1 VTEQDPHGRGA
12 PARAPLP
19 TRRTAGSAAVPRATP
34 PARPRNAPPT
44 ARRRL
49 RLRRGLAVVA
59 GVLVLALVSVVG
71 AYSYYDSKLTRISIP
86 GLGHMFGSA
95 ASAPTAVGENFLL
108 VGSDT
113 RAFAGGQAFQA
124 PAGSADFVAGARS
137 DTVILLHLPIGGGR
151 PTIVSFPRDTY
162 VHLPAFTDRNG
173 KTTAAHPAKL
183 NEAFSIGGPALLTQL
198 IEQLTGLRLDHYV
211 QVDFGGFRSI
221 VDVVGGLSLCV
232 GTSRHDHDSQDS
244 LTAGTH
250 PDVTGGQALA
260 FVRDRKGLPGG
271 DLDRI
276 KDQQYFL
283 SQLLHKVLSAG
294 TLADPARLTGFL
306 SAVVADLTVDQGFGL
321 SQMTTLG
328 SRLRHL
334 DPAHVTFATLPVL
347 SSAAV
352 RVVHGLRVDVVLLD
366 PARTTQLFAGLHDG
380 TGHPA
385 PGTGAA
391 AGPPLTVAP
400 AAISLEVRNG
410 TSTAGLAGRV
420 ARSLRRHGYTVT
432 ATGTA
437 SPVDQTTVR
446 YRPDRLAAARTVAAA
461 LPGAQLQADPTLP
474 VGVQLVLGPGA
485 PAVLP
490 VHLGPSATPTPSA
503 SAPPAPASPAPAAV
517 PAGACAP

>member
-1 VTEQDPHGRGA
+1 MSKSDSAGERPVA
-12 PARAPLP
+12 AAPLVGG
-19 TRRTAGSAAVPRATP
+19 RSG
-34 PARPRNAPPT
+34 
-44 ARRRL
+44 RRRL
-49 RLRRGLAVVA
+49 RLMVTVLAA
-59 GVLVLALVSVVG
+59 VLVLALSVVFG
-71 AYSYYDSKLTRISIP
+71 GYFYYDAKLTRVSVP
-86 GLGHMFGSA
+86 GLGQVSGA
-95 ASAPTAVGENFLL
+95 VVSAPPRAGENFLL

-137 DTVILLHLPIGGGR
+137 DTVILLHLPIGGAR
-151 PTIVSFPRDTY
+151 PTVVSFPRDTY
-162 VHLPAFTDRNG
+162 VHIPAFTDRKG

-221 VDVVGGLSLCV
+221 VDAVGGLSLCV

-250 PDVTGGQALA
+250 PDVTGAQALA

-271 DLDRI
+271 DLGRI

-283 SQLLHKVLSAG
+283 AQLLHKVLSAG

-306 SAVVADLTVDQGFGL
+306 SAVVADVTVDQGFGL
-321 SQMTTLG
+321 SQMTTLA

-347 SSAAV
+347 STSTLAV

-366 PARTTQLFAGLHDG
+366 PARTAQLFAGLHDG

-385 PGTGAA
+385 PGAA
-391 AGPPLTVAP
+391 AGPPLTVPP
-400 AAISLEVRNG
+400 AAISLEVRDG

-420 ARSLRRHGYTVT
+420 ARSLRGHGYTVT
-432 ATGTA
+432 AIGAA
-437 SPVDQTTVR
+437 SAVDQTTVR
-446 YRPDRLAAARTVAAA
+446 YRPGMLAAARTVAAA
-461 LPGAQLQADPTLP
+461 LPGAQLQPDPTLT
-474 VGVQLVLGPGA
+474 VGVQLVLGPGS
-485 PAVLP
+485 PAVVA
-490 VHLGPSATPTPSA
+490 VHLASSATPSGRAGRPAAATSPRLPSA
-503 SAPPAPASPAPAAV
+503 SPAV
-517 PAGACAP
+517 ACAP

>member
-1 VTEQDPHGRGA
+1 MSESDLAGER
-12 PARAPLP
+12 PAAAAPLVGG
-19 TRRTAGSAAVPRATP
+19 RSG
-34 PARPRNAPPT
+34 
-44 ARRRL
+44 RRRL
-49 RLRRGLAVVA
+49 RLTVTVLVA
-59 GVLVLALVSVVG
+59 VLVLALSVVFG
-71 AYSYYDSKLTRISIP
+71 GYAYYDAKLTRVSIP
-86 GLGHMFGSA
+86 GLGQVFGSVV
-95 ASAPTAVGENFLL
+95 SAPPSAGENFLL

-124 PAGSADFVAGARS
+124 PPGSADFVAGARS
-137 DTVILLHLPIGGGR
+137 DTVILLHLPIGGAK

-162 VHLPAFTDRNG
+162 VHLPAFTDRKG

-221 VDVVGGLSLCV
+221 VDAVGGLSLCV

-250 PDVTGGQALA
+250 PDVTGAQALA

-283 SQLLHKVLSAG
+283 AQLLHKVLSAG

-306 SAVVADLTVDQGFGL
+306 SAVVADVTVDQGFGL

-366 PARTTQLFAGLHDG
+366 PARTAQLFAGLHDG

-385 PGTGAA
+385 PGAA
-391 AGPPLTVAP
+391 AGQPLTVAP

-410 TSTAGLAGRV
+410 TSTTGLAGRV

-432 ATGTA
+432 ATGSVPA
-437 SPVDQTTVR
+437 VDQTTVR

-461 LPGAQLQADPTLP
+461 LPGAQLQPDPTLP
-474 VGVQLVLGPGA
+474 VGVQLVLGPDS
-485 PAVLP
+485 PAVVA
-490 VHLGPSATPTPSA
+490 VHLASSATPSGRAGRPAAATSPQLPSA
-503 SAPPAPASPAPAAV
+503 SPAV
-517 PAGACAP
+517 ACAP

>member
-1 VTEQDPHGRGA
+1 MSESDLAGER
-12 PARAPLP
+12 PAAAAPLVGG
-19 TRRTAGSAAVPRATP
+19 RSG
-34 PARPRNAPPT
+34 
-44 ARRRL
+44 RRRL
-49 RLRRGLAVVA
+49 RLTVTVLVA
-59 GVLVLALVSVVG
+59 VLVLALSVVFG
-71 AYSYYDSKLTRISIP
+71 GYAYYDAKLTRVSIP
-86 GLGHMFGSA
+86 GLGQVFGSVV
-95 ASAPTAVGENFLL
+95 SAPPSAGENFLL

-124 PAGSADFVAGARS
+124 PPGSADFVAGARS
-137 DTVILLHLPIGGGR
+137 DTVILLHLPIGGAK

-162 VHLPAFTDRNG
+162 VHLPAFTDRKG

-221 VDVVGGLSLCV
+221 VDAVGGLSLCV

-250 PDVTGGQALA
+250 PDVTGAQALA

-283 SQLLHKVLSAG
+283 AQLLHKVLSAG

-366 PARTTQLFAGLHDG
+366 PARTAQLFAGLHDG

-385 PGTGAA
+385 PGAA
-391 AGPPLTVAP
+391 AGQPLTVAP

-432 ATGTA
+432 AIGTA
-437 SPVDQTTVR
+437 SPIDQTTVR

-474 VGVQLVLGPGA
+474 VGVQLVLGPDS
-485 PAVLP
+485 PAVVA
-490 VHLGPSATPTPSA
+490 VHLASSATPSGRAGRPAAATSPQLPSA
-503 SAPPAPASPAPAAV
+503 SPAV
-517 PAGACAP
+517 ACAP

>member
-1 VTEQDPHGRGA
+1 MSESDLAGER
-12 PARAPLP
+12 PAAAAPLVGG
-19 TRRTAGSAAVPRATP
+19 RSG
-34 PARPRNAPPT
+34 
-44 ARRRL
+44 RRRL
-49 RLRRGLAVVA
+49 RLTVTVLVA
-59 GVLVLALVSVVG
+59 VLVLALSVVFG
-71 AYSYYDSKLTRISIP
+71 GYAYYDAKLTRVSIP
-86 GLGHMFGSA
+86 GLGQGFGSVV
-95 ASAPTAVGENFLL
+95 SAPPSAGENFLL

-124 PAGSADFVAGARS
+124 PPGSADFVAGARS
-137 DTVILLHLPIGGGR
+137 DTVILLHLPIGGAK
-151 PTIVSFPRDTY
+151 PTVVSFPRDTY
-162 VHLPAFTDRNG
+162 VHIPAFTDRKG

-221 VDVVGGLSLCV
+221 VDAVGGLSLCV

-250 PDVTGGQALA
+250 PDVTGAQALA

-283 SQLLHKVLSAG
+283 AQLLHKVLSAG

-306 SAVVADLTVDQGFGL
+306 SAVVADVTVDQGFGL

-366 PARTTQLFAGLHDG
+366 PARTAQLFAGLHDG

-385 PGTGAA
+385 PGAA
-391 AGPPLTVAP
+391 AGQPLTVAP

-432 ATGTA
+432 ATGSVPA
-437 SPVDQTTVR
+437 VDQTTVR

-461 LPGAQLQADPTLP
+461 LPGARLQPDPTLP
-474 VGVQLVLGPGA
+474 VGVQLVLGPDS
-485 PAVLP
+485 PAVVA
-490 VHLGPSATPTPSA
+490 VHLASSATPSGRAGRPAAATSPQLPSA
-503 SAPPAPASPAPAAV
+503 SPAV
-517 PAGACAP
+517 ACAP

>member
-1 VTEQDPHGRGA
+1 M
-12 PARAPLP
+12 
-19 TRRTAGSAAVPRATP
+19 
-34 PARPRNAPPT
+34 
-44 ARRRL
+44 
-49 RLRRGLAVVA
+49 VA
-59 GVLVLALVSVVG
+59 GLLVLTLVSVVG
-71 AYSYYDSKLTRISIP
+71 AYSYYDSRLTRISIP
-86 GLGHMFGSA
+86 GLGHMFGSP

-124 PAGSADFVAGARS
+124 PASSADFVAGARS
-137 DTVILLHLPIGGGR
+137 DTVILLHLPIGGAK

-162 VHLPAFTDRNG
+162 VHLPAFTDRKG

-221 VDVVGGLSLCV
+221 VDAVGGLSLCV

-250 PDVTGGQALA
+250 PDVTGAQALA

-283 SQLLHKVLSAG
+283 AQLLHKVLSAG
-294 TLADPARLTGFL
+294 TLADPARLTGLL
-306 SAVVADLTVDQGFGL
+306 SAVVADVTVDQGFGL

-366 PARTTQLFAGLHDG
+366 PARTAQLFAGLHDG

-385 PGTGAA
+385 PGAA
-391 AGPPLTVAP
+391 AGQPLTVAP

-432 ATGTA
+432 AIGTA
-437 SPVDQTTVR
+437 SPIDQTTVR
-446 YRPDRLAAARTVAAA
+446 YRPGMLAAARTVAAA
-461 LPGAQLQADPTLP
+461 LPGAQLQPDPTLT
-474 VGVQLVLGPGA
+474 VGVQLVLGPDS
-485 PAVLP
+485 PAVVEVQLAS
-490 VHLGPSATPTPSA
+490 SATPSGRAGRPAAATSPRLPSA
-503 SAPPAPASPAPAAV
+503 SPAV
-517 PAGACAP
+517 ACAP

>member
-1 VTEQDPHGRGA
+1 MSKSDSAGERPVA
-12 PARAPLP
+12 AAPLVGG
-19 TRRTAGSAAVPRATP
+19 RSG
-34 PARPRNAPPT
+34 
-44 ARRRL
+44 RRRL
-49 RLRRGLAVVA
+49 RLMVTVLAA
-59 GVLVLALVSVVG
+59 VLVLALSVVFG
-71 AYSYYDSKLTRISIP
+71 GYFYYDAKLTRVSVP
-86 GLGHMFGSA
+86 GLGQVSGA
-95 ASAPTAVGENFLL
+95 VVSAPPRAGENFLL

-137 DTVILLHLPIGGGR
+137 DTVILLHLPIGGAR
-151 PTIVSFPRDTY
+151 PTVVSFPRDTY
-162 VHLPAFTDRNG
+162 VHIPAFTDRKG

-221 VDVVGGLSLCV
+221 VDAVGGLSLCV

-250 PDVTGGQALA
+250 PDVTGAQALA

-271 DLDRI
+271 DLGRI

-283 SQLLHKVLSAG
+283 AQLLHKVLSAG

-306 SAVVADLTVDQGFGL
+306 SAVVADVTVDQGFGL
-321 SQMTTLG
+321 SQMTTLA

-347 SSAAV
+347 STSTSAV

-366 PARTTQLFAGLHDG
+366 PARTAQLFAGLHDG

-385 PGTGAA
+385 PGAA

-400 AAISLEVRNG
+400 AAISLEVRDG

-420 ARSLRRHGYTVT
+420 ARSLRGHGYTVT
-432 ATGTA
+432 AIGTA
-437 SPVDQTTVR
+437 SAVDQTTVR
-446 YRPDRLAAARTVAAA
+446 YRPGMLAAARTVAAA
-461 LPGAQLQADPTLP
+461 LPGAQLQPDPTLT
-474 VGVQLVLGPGA
+474 VGVQLVLGPDS
-485 PAVLP
+485 PAVVA
-490 VHLGPSATPTPSA
+490 VHLASSATPSGRAGRPAAATSPRLPSA
-503 SAPPAPASPAPAAV
+503 SPAV
-517 PAGACAP
+517 ACAP

>member
-1 VTEQDPHGRGA
+1 MSESDLAGER
-12 PARAPLP
+12 PAAAAPLVGG
-19 TRRTAGSAAVPRATP
+19 RSG
-34 PARPRNAPPT
+34 
-44 ARRRL
+44 RRRL
-49 RLRRGLAVVA
+49 RLTVTVLVA
-59 GVLVLALVSVVG
+59 VLVLALSVVFG
-71 AYSYYDSKLTRISIP
+71 GYAYYDAKLTRVSIP
-86 GLGHMFGSA
+86 GLGQVFGSVVPA
-95 ASAPTAVGENFLL
+95 PPSAGENVLL

-137 DTVILLHLPIGGGR
+137 DTVILLHLPIGAAK
-151 PTIVSFPRDTY
+151 PTVVSFPRDTY
-162 VHLPAFTDRNG
+162 VQIPAFTDRAG

-221 VDVVGGLSLCV
+221 VDAVGGLSLCV

-250 PDVTGGQALA
+250 PDVTGAQALA

-283 SQLLHKVLSAG
+283 AQLLHKVLSAG
-294 TLADPARLTGFL
+294 TLADPARLTGLL

-366 PARTTQLFAGLHDG
+366 PARTAQLFAGLHDG

-385 PGTGAA
+385 PGAA
-391 AGPPLTVAP
+391 AGQPLTVAP
-400 AAISLEVRNG
+400 AAISLEVRDG

-432 ATGTA
+432 AIGTA
-437 SPVDQTTVR
+437 SAVDQTTVR

-461 LPGAQLQADPTLP
+461 LPGAQLQPDPTLP
-474 VGVQLVLGPGA
+474 VGVQLVLGPDS
-485 PAVLP
+485 PAVVA
-490 VHLGPSATPTPSA
+490 VHLASSATPSGRAGRPAAATSPQLPSA
-503 SAPPAPASPAPAAV
+503 SPAV
-517 PAGACAP
+517 ACAP

>member
-1 VTEQDPHGRGA
+1 MSESDLAGER
-12 PARAPLP
+12 PAAAAPLVGG
-19 TRRTAGSAAVPRATP
+19 RSG
-34 PARPRNAPPT
+34 
-44 ARRRL
+44 RRRL
-49 RLRRGLAVVA
+49 RLTVTVLVA
-59 GVLVLALVSVVG
+59 VLVLALSVVFG
-71 AYSYYDSKLTRISIP
+71 GYAYYDAKLTRVSIP
-86 GLGHMFGSA
+86 GLGQVFGSVV
-95 ASAPTAVGENFLL
+95 SAPPSAGENFLL

-124 PAGSADFVAGARS
+124 PPGSADFVAGARS
-137 DTVILLHLPIGGGR
+137 DTVILLHLPIGGAK
-151 PTIVSFPRDTY
+151 PTVVSFPRDTY
-162 VHLPAFTDRNG
+162 VHLPAFTDRKG

-221 VDVVGGLSLCV
+221 VDAVGGLSLCV

-250 PDVTGGQALA
+250 PDVTGAQALA

-283 SQLLHKVLSAG
+283 AQLLHKVLSAG
-294 TLADPARLTGFL
+294 TLADPARLTGLL

-334 DPAHVTFATLPVL
+334 DAAHVTFATLPVL

-366 PARTTQLFAGLHDG
+366 PARTAQLFAGLHDG

-385 PGTGAA
+385 PGAA
-391 AGPPLTVAP
+391 AGQPLTVAP

-410 TSTAGLAGRV
+410 TSTTGLAGRV

-432 ATGTA
+432 ATGSVPA
-437 SPVDQTTVR
+437 VDQTTVR
-446 YRPDRLAAARTVAAA
+446 YRPDMLAAARTVAAA

-474 VGVQLVLGPGA
+474 VGVQLVLGPDS
-485 PAVLP
+485 PAVVA
-490 VHLGPSATPTPSA
+490 VHLASSATPSGRAGRPAAATSPQLPSA
-503 SAPPAPASPAPAAV
+503 SPAV
-517 PAGACAP
+517 ACAP

>member
-1 VTEQDPHGRGA
+1 VNKSDSAGERPVA
-12 PARAPLP
+12 AAPLVGG
-19 TRRTAGSAAVPRATP
+19 RSG
-34 PARPRNAPPT
+34 
-44 ARRRL
+44 RRRL
-49 RLRRGLAVVA
+49 RLTVTVLAA
-59 GVLVLALVSVVG
+59 VLVLALSVVFG
-71 AYSYYDSKLTRISIP
+71 GYAYYDAKLARVSIP
-86 GLGHMFGSA
+86 GLGQVSGA
-95 ASAPTAVGENFLL
+95 VVSAPPSAGENFLL

-137 DTVILLHLPIGGGR
+137 DTVILLHLPIGGAR

-162 VHLPAFTDRNG
+162 VQIPAFTDRAG

-221 VDVVGGLSLCV
+221 VDAVGGLSLCV

-250 PDVTGGQALA
+250 PDVTGAQALA

-271 DLDRI
+271 DLGRI

-306 SAVVADLTVDQGFGL
+306 SAVVADVTVDQGFGL

-347 SSAAV
+347 SSSAV

-366 PARTTQLFAGLHDG
+366 PARTAQLFAGLHDG

-385 PGTGAA
+385 ARHG
-391 AGPPLTVAP
+391 GPPPASRLTVPP

-410 TSTAGLAGRV
+410 TSTSGLAGRI
-420 ARSLRRHGYTVT
+420 ARALRGHGYTVT
-432 ATGTA
+432 AVGTA

-446 YRPDRLAAARTVAAA
+446 YRPGMLAAARTVAAA
-461 LPGAQLQADPTLP
+461 LPGAQLQPDPTLT
-474 VGVQLVLGPGA
+474 VGVQLVLGPDS
-485 PAVLP
+485 PAVVA
-490 VHLGPSATPTPSA
+490 VHLASSATPSGRAGRPAAATSPRLPSA
-503 SAPPAPASPAPAAV
+503 SPAV
-517 PAGACAP
+517 ACAP

>member
-1 VTEQDPHGRGA
+1 MSESDLAGER
-12 PARAPLP
+12 PAAAAPLVGG
-19 TRRTAGSAAVPRATP
+19 RSG
-34 PARPRNAPPT
+34 
-44 ARRRL
+44 RRRL
-49 RLRRGLAVVA
+49 RLTVTVLVA
-59 GVLVLALVSVVG
+59 VLVLALSVVFG
-71 AYSYYDSKLTRISIP
+71 GYAYYDAKLTRVSIP
-86 GLGHMFGSA
+86 GLGQVFGSVV
-95 ASAPTAVGENFLL
+95 SAPPSAGENFLL

-124 PAGSADFVAGARS
+124 PPGSADFVAGARS
-137 DTVILLHLPIGGGR
+137 DTVILLHLPIGGAK
-151 PTIVSFPRDTY
+151 PTVVSFPRDTY
-162 VHLPAFTDRNG
+162 VHIPAFTDRKG

-221 VDVVGGLSLCV
+221 VDAVGGLSLCV

-250 PDVTGGQALA
+250 PDVTGAQALA

-283 SQLLHKVLSAG
+283 AQLLHKVLSAG
-294 TLADPARLTGFL
+294 TLADPARLTGLL
-306 SAVVADLTVDQGFGL
+306 SAVVADVTVDQGFGL

-366 PARTTQLFAGLHDG
+366 PARTAQLFAGLHDG

-385 PGTGAA
+385 PGAA
-391 AGPPLTVAP
+391 AGQPLTVPP

-410 TSTAGLAGRV
+410 TSTTGLAGRV

-432 ATGTA
+432 ATGSVPA
-437 SPVDQTTVR
+437 VDQTTVR
-446 YRPDRLAAARTVAAA
+446 YRPDMLAAARTVAAA

-503 SAPPAPASPAPAAV
+503 SAPPAPASPVPAAA

>member
-1 VTEQDPHGRGA
+1 MSKSDSAGERPAAGA
-12 PARAPLP
+12 PLVGGRS
-19 TRRTAGSAAVPRATP
+19 G
-34 PARPRNAPPT
+34 
-44 ARRRL
+44 RRRL
-49 RLRRGLAVVA
+49 RLTVTVLAA
-59 GVLVLALVSVVG
+59 VLVLALSVVFG
-71 AYSYYDSKLTRISIP
+71 GYFYYDARLIRVSIP
-86 GLGHMFGSA
+86 GLGQVSGSVV
-95 ASAPTAVGENFLL
+95 SAPPSAGENFLL

-124 PAGSADFVAGARS
+124 PAASADFVAGARS
-137 DTVILLHLPIGGGR
+137 DTVILLHLPIGGAR
-151 PTIVSFPRDTY
+151 PTVVSFPRDTY
-162 VHLPAFTDRNG
+162 VQIPAFTDRKG

-198 IEQLTGLRLDHYV
+198 IEQFTGLRLDHYV

-221 VDVVGGLSLCV
+221 VDAVGGLRLCV

-250 PDVTGGQALA
+250 PDVTGAQALA

-283 SQLLHKVLSAG
+283 AQLLHKVLSAG

-306 SAVVADLTVDQGFGL
+306 SAVVADVTVDQGFGL

-347 SSAAV
+347 SSSAV
-352 RVVHGLRVDVVLLD
+352 RLVHGLRVDVVLLD
-366 PARTTQLFAGLHDG
+366 PARTAQLFAGLHDG

-391 AGPPLTVAP
+391 AGQPLTVAP
-400 AAISLEVRNG
+400 AAISLEVRDG
-410 TSTAGLAGRV
+410 ASTAGLAGRV

-446 YRPDRLAAARTVAAA
+446 YRPGMLAAARTVAAA
-461 LPGAQLQADPTLP
+461 LPGAQLQPDPTLT
-474 VGVQLVLGPGA
+474 VGVQLVLGPDS
-485 PAVLP
+485 PAVVA
-490 VHLGPSATPTPSA
+490 VHLASSATPSGRAGRPAAATSPRLPSA
-503 SAPPAPASPAPAAV
+503 SPAA
-517 PAGACAP
+517 ACAP

>member
-1 VTEQDPHGRGA
+1 MSKSDSAGERPVA
-12 PARAPLP
+12 AAPLVGG
-19 TRRTAGSAAVPRATP
+19 RSG
-34 PARPRNAPPT
+34 
-44 ARRRL
+44 RRRL
-49 RLRRGLAVVA
+49 RLMVTVLAA
-59 GVLVLALVSVVG
+59 VLVLALSVVFG
-71 AYSYYDSKLTRISIP
+71 GYFYYDAKLTRVSIP
-86 GLGHMFGSA
+86 RLGQVSGA
-95 ASAPTAVGENFLL
+95 VVSAPPSAGENFLL

-137 DTVILLHLPIGGGR
+137 DTVILLHLPIGAAR
-151 PTIVSFPRDTY
+151 PTVVSFPRDTY
-162 VHLPAFTDRNG
+162 VQIPAFTDRAG

-221 VDVVGGLSLCV
+221 VDAVGGLSLCV

-250 PDVTGGQALA
+250 PDVTGAQALA

-271 DLDRI
+271 DLGRI

-283 SQLLHKVLSAG
+283 AQLLHKVLSAG

-306 SAVVADLTVDQGFGL
+306 SAVVADVTVDQGFGL
-321 SQMTTLG
+321 SQMTTLA

-347 SSAAV
+347 STSTSAV

-366 PARTTQLFAGLHDG
+366 PARTAQLFAGLHDG
-380 TGHPA
+380 TAHPA
-385 PGTGAA
+385 PGAA
-391 AGPPLTVAP
+391 AGPPLTVPP
-400 AAISLEVRNG
+400 AAISLEVRDG

-420 ARSLRRHGYTVT
+420 ARSLRGHGYTVT
-432 ATGTA
+432 AIGTA
-437 SPVDQTTVR
+437 SAVDQTTVR
-446 YRPDRLAAARTVAAA
+446 YRPGMLAAARTVAAA
-461 LPGAQLQADPTLP
+461 LPGAQLQPDPTLT
-474 VGVQLVLGPGA
+474 VGVQLVLGPGS
-485 PAVLP
+485 PAVVA
-490 VHLGPSATPTPSA
+490 VHLASSATPSGRAGRPAAATSPRLPSA
-503 SAPPAPASPAPAAV
+503 SPAV
-517 PAGACAP
+517 ACAP

>member
-1 VTEQDPHGRGA
+1 MSESDLAGER
-12 PARAPLP
+12 PAAAAPLVGG
-19 TRRTAGSAAVPRATP
+19 RSG
-34 PARPRNAPPT
+34 
-44 ARRRL
+44 RRRL
-49 RLRRGLAVVA
+49 RLTVTVLVA
-59 GVLVLALVSVVG
+59 VLVLALSVVFG
-71 AYSYYDSKLTRISIP
+71 GYAYYDAELTRVSIP
-86 GLGHMFGSA
+86 GLGQVFGSVV
-95 ASAPTAVGENFLL
+95 SAPPSAGENFLL

-124 PAGSADFVAGARS
+124 PPGSADFVAGARS
-137 DTVILLHLPIGGGR
+137 DTVILLHLPIGGAK
-151 PTIVSFPRDTY
+151 PTVVSFPRDTY
-162 VHLPAFTDRNG
+162 VHLPAFTDRKG

-221 VDVVGGLSLCV
+221 VDAVGGLSLCV
-232 GTSRHDHDSQDS
+232 GTSRHDHDSKDS

-250 PDVTGGQALA
+250 PDVTGAQALA

-283 SQLLHKVLSAG
+283 AQLLHKVLSAG
-294 TLADPARLTGFL
+294 TLADPARLTGLL

-366 PARTTQLFAGLHDG
+366 PARTAQLFAGLHDG

-385 PGTGAA
+385 PGAA
-391 AGPPLTVAP
+391 AGQPLTVAP

-432 ATGTA
+432 AIGTA
-437 SPVDQTTVR
+437 SPIDQTTVR

-461 LPGAQLQADPTLP
+461 LPGAQLQPDPTLP
-474 VGVQLVLGPGA
+474 VGVQLVLGPDS
-485 PAVLP
+485 PAVVA
-490 VHLGPSATPTPSA
+490 VHLASSATPSGRAGRPAAATSPQLPSA
-503 SAPPAPASPAPAAV
+503 SPAV
-517 PAGACAP
+517 ACAP

>member
-1 VTEQDPHGRGA
+1 MTESDSAGER
-12 PARAPLP
+12 PAAAAPLVRALR
-19 TRRTAGSAAVPRATP
+19 TRPGPAQAVLPR
-34 PARPRNAPPT
+34 RGRLG
-44 ARRRL
+44 RRRL
-49 RLRRGLAVVA
+49 RLTVTVLAA
-59 GVLVLALVSVVG
+59 VLVLALSAVFG
-71 AYSYYDSKLTRISIP
+71 GYFYYDAKLTRVSIP
-86 GLGHMFGSA
+86 GLGQVFGSVV
-95 ASAPTAVGENFLL
+95 SAPPSAGENFLL

-124 PAGSADFVAGARS
+124 PQGSADFVAGARS
-137 DTVILLHLPIGGGR
+137 DTVILLHLPIGGAK

-162 VHLPAFTDRNG
+162 VHIPAFTDRAG

-198 IEQLTGLRLDHYV
+198 IERLTGLRLDHYV

-221 VDVVGGLSLCV
+221 VDAVGGLSLCV

-250 PDVTGGQALA
+250 PDITGAQALA

-283 SQLLHKVLSAG
+283 AQLLHKVLSAG
-294 TLADPARLTGFL
+294 TLADPARLTGLL
-306 SAVVADLTVDQGFGL
+306 SAVVADVTVDQGFGL

-366 PARTTQLFAGLHDG
+366 PARTAQLFAGLHEG

-391 AGPPLTVAP
+391 GQPLTVAP

-446 YRPDRLAAARTVAAA
+446 YRPDMLAAARTVAAA
-461 LPGAQLQADPTLP
+461 LPGAQLQADPTLT
-474 VGVQLVLGPGA
+474 VGVQLVLGPEA
-485 PAVLP
+485 PAVVP
-490 VHLGPSATPTPSA
+490 VHLGPSATPTPSGTA
-503 SAPPAPASPAPAAV
+503 ATSPPLPSASPAV
-517 PAGACAP
+517 TCAP

>member
-1 VTEQDPHGRGA
+1 MSESDLAGER
-12 PARAPLP
+12 PAAAAPLVGG
-19 TRRTAGSAAVPRATP
+19 RSG
-34 PARPRNAPPT
+34 
-44 ARRRL
+44 RRRL
-49 RLRRGLAVVA
+49 RLTVTVLVA
-59 GVLVLALVSVVG
+59 VLVLALSVVFG
-71 AYSYYDSKLTRISIP
+71 GYAYYDAKLTRVSIP
-86 GLGHMFGSA
+86 GLGQGFGSVV
-95 ASAPTAVGENFLL
+95 SAPPSAGENFLL

-124 PAGSADFVAGARS
+124 PPGSADFVAGARS
-137 DTVILLHLPIGGGR
+137 DTVILLHLPIGGAK
-151 PTIVSFPRDTY
+151 PTVVSFPRDTY
-162 VHLPAFTDRNG
+162 VHLPAFTDRKG

-211 QVDFGGFRSI
+211 QVDFGGFRGI
-221 VDVVGGLSLCV
+221 VDAVGGLSLCV

-250 PDVTGGQALA
+250 PDVTGAQALA

-283 SQLLHKVLSAG
+283 AQLLHKVLSAG

-306 SAVVADLTVDQGFGL
+306 SAVVADVTVDQGFGL

-366 PARTTQLFAGLHDG
+366 PARTAQLFAGLHDG

-385 PGTGAA
+385 PGAA
-391 AGPPLTVAP
+391 AGQPLTVAP

-410 TSTAGLAGRV
+410 TSTTGLAGRV

-432 ATGTA
+432 ATGSVPA
-437 SPVDQTTVR
+437 VDQTTVR
-446 YRPDRLAAARTVAAA
+446 YRPDMLAAARTVAAA

-503 SAPPAPASPAPAAV
+503 SAPPAPASPVPAAA

>member
-1 VTEQDPHGRGA
+1 MSESDLAGER
-12 PARAPLP
+12 PAAAAPLVGG
-19 TRRTAGSAAVPRATP
+19 RSG
-34 PARPRNAPPT
+34 
-44 ARRRL
+44 RRRL
-49 RLRRGLAVVA
+49 RLTVTVLVA
-59 GVLVLALVSVVG
+59 VLVLTVGVVFG
-71 AYSYYDSKLTRISIP
+71 GYSYYDAKLTRVSVP
-86 GLGHMFGSA
+86 GLGQVSGSVV
-95 ASAPTAVGENFLL
+95 SAPPSAGENFLL

-124 PAGSADFVAGARS
+124 PPGSADFVAGARS
-137 DTVILLHLPIGGGR
+137 DTVILLHLPIGGAR
-151 PTIVSFPRDTY
+151 PTVVSFPRDTY
-162 VHLPAFTDRNG
+162 VQVPAFTDRAG

-211 QVDFGGFRSI
+211 QVDFGGFRGI
-221 VDVVGGLSLCV
+221 VDAVGGLSLCV

-250 PDVTGGQALA
+250 PDVTGAQALA

-271 DLDRI
+271 DLGRI

-283 SQLLHKVLSAG
+283 AQLLHKVLSAG

-306 SAVVADLTVDQGFGL
+306 SAVVADVTVDQGFGL

-347 SSAAV
+347 SSSAV

-366 PARTTQLFAGLHDG
+366 PARTAQLFAGLHDG

-385 PGTGAA
+385 PGAA
-391 AGPPLTVAP
+391 AGQLLTVAP

-432 ATGTA
+432 ATGSVPA
-437 SPVDQTTVR
+437 VDQTTVR

-461 LPGAQLQADPTLP
+461 LPGAQLQPDPTLP
-474 VGVQLVLGPGA
+474 VGVQLVLGPDS
-485 PAVLP
+485 PAVVA
-490 VHLGPSATPTPSA
+490 VHLASSATPSGRAGRPAAATSPQLPSA
-503 SAPPAPASPAPAAV
+503 SPAV
-517 PAGACAP
+517 ACAP

>member
-1 VTEQDPHGRGA
+1 MSKSDSAGERPVAGA
-12 PARAPLP
+12 PLVGGRSG
-19 TRRTAGSAAVPRATP
+19 RRQ
-34 PARPRNAPPT
+34 
-44 ARRRL
+44 L
-49 RLRRGLAVVA
+49 RLTVTVLAA
-59 GVLVLALVSVVG
+59 VLVLALGVVFG
-71 AYSYYDSKLTRISIP
+71 GYAYYDAKLTRVSVP
-86 GLGHMFGSA
+86 GLGQVSGA
-95 ASAPTAVGENFLL
+95 VVSAPPSAGENFLL

-124 PAGSADFVAGARS
+124 PAASADFVAGARS
-137 DTVILLHLPIGGGR
+137 DTVILLHLPIGGAR

-162 VHLPAFTDRNG
+162 VHIPAFTDRDG
-173 KTTAAHPAKL
+173 KTTTAHPAKL

-221 VDVVGGLSLCV
+221 VDAVGGLSLCV

-250 PDVTGGQALA
+250 PDVTGAQALA

-271 DLDRI
+271 DLGRI

-283 SQLLHKVLSAG
+283 AQLLHKVLSAG
-294 TLADPARLTGFL
+294 TLADPARLTGLL
-306 SAVVADLTVDQGFGL
+306 SAVVADVTVDQGFGL

-334 DPAHVTFATLPVL
+334 DPAYVTFATLPVL
-347 SSAAV
+347 SSSAV

-366 PARTTQLFAGLHDG
+366 PARTAQLFAGLHDG

-391 AGPPLTVAP
+391 AGQPLTVPP

-410 TSTAGLAGRV
+410 TSTAELAGRV
-420 ARSLRRHGYTVT
+420 ARSLRGHGYTVT

-446 YRPDRLAAARTVAAA
+446 YRPGMLAAARTVAAA
-461 LPGAQLQADPTLP
+461 LPGAQLQPDPTLT
-474 VGVQLVLGPGA
+474 VGVQLVLGPDS
-485 PAVLP
+485 PAVVA
-490 VHLGPSATPTPSA
+490 VHLASSATPSGRAGRPAAATSPRLPSA
-503 SAPPAPASPAPAAV
+503 SPAV
-517 PAGACAP
+517 ACAP

>member
-1 VTEQDPHGRGA
+1 MSESDSAGERQVAGA
-12 PARAPLP
+12 PLVGGRS
-19 TRRTAGSAAVPRATP
+19 G
-34 PARPRNAPPT
+34 
-44 ARRRL
+44 RRRL
-49 RLRRGLAVVA
+49 RLTVTVLAA
-59 GVLVLALVSVVG
+59 VLVLALSVVFG
-71 AYSYYDSKLTRISIP
+71 GYAYYDAKLTRVSIP
-86 GLGHMFGSA
+86 RLGQVSGA
-95 ASAPTAVGENFLL
+95 VVSAPPSAGENFLL

-124 PAGSADFVAGARS
+124 PAASADFVAGARS
-137 DTVILLHLPIGGGR
+137 DTVILLHLPIGGAR
-151 PTIVSFPRDTY
+151 PTVVSFPRDTY
-162 VHLPAFTDRNG
+162 VHIPAFTDRNG
-173 KTTAAHPAKL
+173 RTTAAHPAKL

-221 VDVVGGLSLCV
+221 VDAVGGLSLCI

-271 DLDRI
+271 DLGRI

-283 SQLLHKVLSAG
+283 AQLLHKVLSAG

-306 SAVVADLTVDQGFGL
+306 SAVVADVTVDQGFGL
-321 SQMTTLG
+321 SQMTTLA

-347 SSAAV
+347 STSTSAV

-366 PARTTQLFAGLHDG
+366 PARTAQLFAGLHDG

-420 ARSLRRHGYTVT
+420 ARSLRGHGYTVT
-432 ATGTA
+432 ATGAA
-437 SPVDQTTVR
+437 SAVDQTAVR
-446 YRPDRLAAARTVAAA
+446 YRPGMLAAARTVAAA
-461 LPGAQLQADPTLP
+461 LPGAQLQPDPTLT
-474 VGVQLVLGPGA
+474 VGVQLVLGPDS
-485 PAVLP
+485 PAVVA
-490 VHLGPSATPTPSA
+490 VHLASSATPSGRAGRPAAATSPRLPSA
-503 SAPPAPASPAPAAV
+503 SPAV
-517 PAGACAP
+517 ACAP